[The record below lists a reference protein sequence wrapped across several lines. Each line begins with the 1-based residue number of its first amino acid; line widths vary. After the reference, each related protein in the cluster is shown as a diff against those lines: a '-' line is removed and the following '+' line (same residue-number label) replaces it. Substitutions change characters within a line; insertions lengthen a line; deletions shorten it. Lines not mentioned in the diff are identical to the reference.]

1 MVSNSLK
8 IDQEEIIEALVRLRR
23 EQTDD
28 PEYQKLRRELPQDWP
43 V

>member
-8 IDQEEIIEALVRLRR
+8 LVQEEIIEALARLRR
-23 EQTDD
+23 EQAEN

>member
-8 IDQEEIIEALVRLRR
+8 IDQPKIIEALARLRG
-23 EQTDD
+23 EQADN
-28 PEYQKLRRELPQDWP
+28 PEYKKSRRDLPKDWP

>member
-8 IDQEEIIEALVRLRR
+8 IDQPKIIEALARLRR
-23 EQTDD
+23 EQADN
-28 PEYQKLRRELPQDWP
+28 PEYQNLRRDLPKDWP

>member
-8 IDQEEIIEALVRLRR
+8 IDQQEIVQALARLRQ
-23 EQTDD
+23 EQADS
-28 PEYQKLRRELPQDWP
+28 PEYQKLRGELPQDWP

>member
-8 IDQEEIIEALVRLRR
+8 IDQQEILEALARLRR
-23 EQTDD
+23 EQADT
-28 PEYQKLRRELPQDWP
+28 PEYKKLRRDLPKEWP

>member
-8 IDQEEIIEALVRLRR
+8 IDQEEIIEALARLRR

-28 PEYQKLRRELPQDWP
+28 PEYQKLRGELPQDWP

>member
-8 IDQEEIIEALVRLRR
+8 IDQPKIIEALARLRG
-23 EQTDD
+23 EQADN
-28 PEYQKLRRELPQDWP
+28 PEYKKLRRDLPKDWP

>member
-8 IDQEEIIEALVRLRR
+8 IDQQEIIEALARLRQ
-23 EQTDD
+23 EQADN
-28 PEYQKLRRELPQDWP
+28 PEYKKLRRDLPKEWP

>member
-8 IDQEEIIEALVRLRR
+8 IDQEEIIEALARLCR
-23 EQTDD
+23 EQDD
-28 PEYQKLRRELPQDWP
+28 NPEYQKLRRELPEDWP

>member
-8 IDQEEIIEALVRLRR
+8 MEQQEIVAALTRLRR
-23 EQTDD
+23 EQADS
-28 PEYQKLRRELPQDWP
+28 PEYQKLRGELPQDWP

>member
-8 IDQEEIIEALVRLRR
+8 LVQEEIIEALARLRR
-23 EQTDD
+23 EQADN
-28 PEYQKLRRELPQDWP
+28 PEYQKLSRDLPQEWP

>member
-8 IDQEEIIEALVRLRR
+8 ISQQDIVTALKRLKR
-23 EQTDD
+23 EQADN
-28 PEYQKLRRELPQDWP
+28 PEYQKVRRDLPKNWP

>member
-8 IDQEEIIEALVRLRR
+8 IDQEEIIEALARLRR
-23 EQTDD
+23 EQADN

>member
-8 IDQEEIIEALVRLRR
+8 IDQQEIVEALARLRR
-23 EQTDD
+23 EQADT
-28 PEYQKLRRELPQDWP
+28 PEYQQLRGELPQDWP

>member
-8 IDQEEIIEALVRLRR
+8 LVQEKIIEALARLRR
-23 EQTDD
+23 EQADN
-28 PEYQKLRRELPQDWP
+28 PEYQKLRRELPEDWP

>member
-8 IDQEEIIEALVRLRR
+8 IDQQEIIEALARLRR
-23 EQTDD
+23 EQADN
-28 PEYQKLRRELPQDWP
+28 PEYQKLRGELPQDWP

>member
-8 IDQEEIIEALVRLRR
+8 IDQQEIVQALARLGG
-23 EQTDD
+23 EQADS
-28 PEYQKLRRELPQDWP
+28 PEYQKLRGELPQDWP

>member
-8 IDQEEIIEALVRLRR
+8 IDQPKIIEALARLLR
-23 EQTDD
+23 EQADN
-28 PEYQKLRRELPQDWP
+28 PEYKKLRRDLPKEWP

>member
-8 IDQEEIIEALVRLRR
+8 MEQQEIVEALARLRR
-23 EQTDD
+23 EQADS
-28 PEYQKLRRELPQDWP
+28 PEYQKLRGELPEDWP

>member
-8 IDQEEIIEALVRLRR
+8 LVQEEIIEALARLRR
-23 EQTDD
+23 EQADN
-28 PEYQKLRRELPQDWP
+28 PEYQKLRRDLPQEWP

>member
-8 IDQEEIIEALVRLRR
+8 MEQQEIVQALARLRR
-23 EQTDD
+23 EQADS
-28 PEYQKLRRELPQDWP
+28 PEYQKLRGELPEDWP

>member
-8 IDQEEIIEALVRLRR
+8 IDQEEIIEALARPRR
-23 EQTDD
+23 EQADD
-28 PEYQKLRRELPQDWP
+28 PEYQKLRGELPQDWP

>member
-8 IDQEEIIEALVRLRR
+8 IAQQEIIEALARLRR
-23 EQTDD
+23 EQADN
-28 PEYQKLRRELPQDWP
+28 PEYQKLRRDLPKEWA

>member
-8 IDQEEIIEALVRLRR
+8 IDQPKIIEALARLRR
-23 EQTDD
+23 EQADNL
-28 PEYQKLRRELPQDWP
+28 EYKKLRRDLPKEWP